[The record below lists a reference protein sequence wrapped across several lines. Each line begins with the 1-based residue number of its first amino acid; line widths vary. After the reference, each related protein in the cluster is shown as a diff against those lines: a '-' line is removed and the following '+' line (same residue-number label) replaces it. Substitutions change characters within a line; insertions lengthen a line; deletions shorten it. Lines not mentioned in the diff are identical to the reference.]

1 MTQERGR
8 PLLRDDEEVLFDLVD
23 NIADLTM
30 EHIKRHLSISESSNA
45 DTAEENSANEDI
57 YSTVKKKCPLKM
69 KKNKKRTEKG
79 DIYSTMQKRT
89 HPTIKSSI
97 IRSSDEKVFSSVKDK
112 GCNDKKN
119 GSPEDDEEPIY
130 ATLRQMDSYPDE
142 DDALAAQIEECED
155 LAMEALD
162 TAVVAVTG
170 MINGETDGSEAT
182 RAVVE
187 AAKAVAAL
195 AAAAE
200 ENIEVTSVVKEVE
213 ARLQGLQ
220 EIQAALSRQRRPP
233 RGVKVRN
240 KGSPEN
246 IEKEKVSRSRSGKQ
260 KQVRFETEEKEKVLF
275 LSGWGSERFH
285 NLFRE
290 QEV

>member
-1 MTQERGR
+1 MI
-8 PLLRDDEEVLFDLVD
+8 F
-23 NIADLTM
+23 
-30 EHIKRHLSISESSNA
+30 HFCSESSNA

-170 MINGETDGSEAT
+170 DSTVMHICN
-182 RAVVE
+182 
-187 AAKAVAAL
+187 
-195 AAAAE
+195 
-200 ENIEVTSVVKEVE
+200 
-213 ARLQGLQ
+213 
-220 EIQAALSRQRRPP
+220 
-233 RGVKVRN
+233 
-240 KGSPEN
+240 
-246 IEKEKVSRSRSGKQ
+246 Q
-260 KQVRFETEEKEKVLF
+260 K
-275 LSGWGSERFH
+275 
-285 NLFRE
+285 
-290 QEV
+290 

>member
-1 MTQERGR
+1 MTWWTTLQTSPWSISKGIS
-8 PLLRDDEEVLFDLVD
+8 PSGEVVKCHSGFM
-23 NIADLTM
+23 IF
-30 EHIKRHLSISESSNA
+30 HFCSESSNA

-69 KKNKKRTEKG
+69 KKNKKRTENG

-89 HPTIKSSI
+89 HPSIKSSI

-170 MINGETDGSEAT
+170 DSTVMHICN
-182 RAVVE
+182 
-187 AAKAVAAL
+187 
-195 AAAAE
+195 
-200 ENIEVTSVVKEVE
+200 
-213 ARLQGLQ
+213 
-220 EIQAALSRQRRPP
+220 
-233 RGVKVRN
+233 
-240 KGSPEN
+240 
-246 IEKEKVSRSRSGKQ
+246 Q
-260 KQVRFETEEKEKVLF
+260 K
-275 LSGWGSERFH
+275 
-285 NLFRE
+285 
-290 QEV
+290 

>member
-1 MTQERGR
+1 
-8 PLLRDDEEVLFDLVD
+8 
-23 NIADLTM
+23 
-30 EHIKRHLSISESSNA
+30 
-45 DTAEENSANEDI
+45 
-57 YSTVKKKCPLKM
+57 M
-69 KKNKKRTEKG
+69 KKNKKRTENG

-170 MINGETDGSEAT
+170 DSTVMHICN
-182 RAVVE
+182 
-187 AAKAVAAL
+187 
-195 AAAAE
+195 
-200 ENIEVTSVVKEVE
+200 
-213 ARLQGLQ
+213 
-220 EIQAALSRQRRPP
+220 
-233 RGVKVRN
+233 
-240 KGSPEN
+240 
-246 IEKEKVSRSRSGKQ
+246 Q
-260 KQVRFETEEKEKVLF
+260 K
-275 LSGWGSERFH
+275 
-285 NLFRE
+285 
-290 QEV
+290 